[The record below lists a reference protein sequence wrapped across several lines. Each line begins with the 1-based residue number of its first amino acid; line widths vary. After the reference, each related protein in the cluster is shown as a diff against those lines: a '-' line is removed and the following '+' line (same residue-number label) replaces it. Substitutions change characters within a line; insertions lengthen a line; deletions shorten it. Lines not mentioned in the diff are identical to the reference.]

1 MNVPIFGLN
10 TAERKQ
16 VESEITSLEL
26 QITAYHNIGGRC
38 YFNSTRRHELEMLEK
53 ELREAN
59 DRLVFLTGSNAN
71 GLSLIPKEY
80 A

>member
-1 MNVPIFGLN
+1 MNIPIFGLN
-10 TAERKQ
+10 TAERKR
-16 VESEITSLEL
+16 VESEIRSLKLE
-26 QITAYHNIGGRC
+26 IKAYHNIGGRC
-38 YFNSTRRHELEMLEK
+38 YFNPTRRHELDVLEK

-59 DRLVFLTGSNAN
+59 DRLTFLTGSNAN